1 MTTKRLLV
9 YHSINNQ
16 IIWWNKPALSKL
28 DKFTSTRPIFQ
39 ASNFICAPNPARKK
53 KEKKRKK
60 EARKMKVNVHVWLKN
75 NYKQSFLFFVI

>member
-28 DKFTSTRPIFQ
+28 DKFSSTRPI
-39 ASNFICAPNPARKK
+39 CAPDPARKK

-60 EARKMKVNVHVWLKN
+60 GARKMKVNVHVWSKN